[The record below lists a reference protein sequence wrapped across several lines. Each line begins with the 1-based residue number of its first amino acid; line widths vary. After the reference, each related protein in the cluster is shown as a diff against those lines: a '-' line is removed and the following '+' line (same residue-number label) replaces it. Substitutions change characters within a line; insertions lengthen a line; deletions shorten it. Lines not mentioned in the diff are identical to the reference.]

1 MSLGGYASHSPILME
16 RSSTYATQASRAHHW
31 YAMSGWAA
39 ARQAVADKHALLLGR
54 LHHDNEDLVATLQEV
69 VHREPET
76 SNNDQPPAAC

>member
-1 MSLGGYASHSPILME
+1 
-16 RSSTYATQASRAHHW
+16 
-31 YAMSGWAA
+31 MSGWAA